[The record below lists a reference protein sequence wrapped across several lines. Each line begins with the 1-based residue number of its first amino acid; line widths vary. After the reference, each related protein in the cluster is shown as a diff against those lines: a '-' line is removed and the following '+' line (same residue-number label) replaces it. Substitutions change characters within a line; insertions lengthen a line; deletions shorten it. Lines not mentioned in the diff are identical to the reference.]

1 MSEAERWRRVKEIF
15 DSAVSCRIEDRS
27 ALVRDL
33 CGDDRVLQGE
43 VESLLAAD
51 AGHGSVFEH
60 LVGRAIRGPVFD
72 AVAGALNDPTHALT
86 AGDHLG
92 TYEITG
98 LLGAGG
104 MGQVYRAR
112 DTALGRD
119 VAVKIL
125 PDLWL
130 ADPDRR
136 ARFDREARLLASLNH
151 PNIGAIYGVHESD
164 ASTRGGLAVK
174 ALVLELV
181 EGETLAD
188 RIARRAGP
196 AGPGLPI
203 DEVMSIASQVIE
215 ALEAAHERGIV
226 HRDLKPANIKITP
239 EGRVKV
245 LDFGLARAMGGTGG
259 GPQLANSPTV
269 AVCDTQDGVLL
280 GTAPYMSPEQA
291 RGRLADK
298 RTDIWAFG
306 CVVYEMLTGA
316 PALAGDGVAEVL
328 ANVIKSEP
336 DWSALPV
343 DTPAALRLSLRRC
356 LQKDLR
362 QRFHDIADVR
372 LALEGALELP
382 SGDGTGERGRP
393 SYARLAYAGWAI
405 ALVAIAALA
414 SGWFSAGRG
423 PAASAQVTR
432 LLVGVTPADQLGGI
446 EGRPTRAALALSPDG
461 RTLVFSALRAN
472 RRALYVRQFDQA
484 DATMIPGTEGAI
496 SPFFSPD
503 GKWVG
508 FFVAGE
514 IRKLPLAGGPSVHV
528 ADTGLVLGPLGA
540 SWGDDDR
547 IVFARRPGALWE
559 VAASG
564 GAPTEII
571 TPDQSRGE
579 VSYRLPHVLPGGDA
593 ILFTVTHH
601 RFPRW
606 DQTQIR
612 VYSRRTRLTRPLING
627 GADARYVSSGHL
639 VYARE
644 GVLLAARFDLQRL
657 EVRGG
662 PVGVVADVMQAAY
675 AREGMSDSGVAQ
687 FTAAS
692 TGTLVYLPGGVF
704 APAERSVVRV
714 DRTGRSETLPIPPR
728 AFATLRLSP
737 DGRQIALNTFGRDR
751 DIWLYSLARE
761 MLTRL
766 SLPGRLNVPIWSRD
780 GYWITYASSTAGAD
794 KLYRVR
800 ADGGGLPEQLIAS
813 EHNLVPGTWTAAG
826 ELLYY
831 PGPSAFLSG
840 RQETLFS
847 QNGALKGIPAPVG
860 SQNRG
865 GVDVSPDGRWIAYHS
880 DDSGQLQ
887 VYVQAHPGPGPRYQ
901 VSTDGGMSPIWR
913 ADGRELFYA
922 RQRVGTP
929 PQETLDVQMMA
940 VGVTTQPAL
949 TFGKPGALFEG
960 PYQMNQP
967 ARGYDVTADGQRFL
981 LIQARERPPD
991 VITQMIVVQNWFE
1004 ELKRLA
1010 P

>member
-1 MSEAERWRRVKEIF
+1 M
-15 DSAVSCRIEDRS
+15 
-27 ALVRDL
+27 
-33 CGDDRVLQGE
+33 
-43 VESLLAAD
+43 
-51 AGHGSVFEH
+51 
-60 LVGRAIRGPVFD
+60 FD
-72 AVAGALNDPTHALT
+72 AVAGTLNDPTHALT
-86 AGDHLG
+86 PGDHLG

-104 MGQVYRAR
+104 MGQVYRAH
-112 DTALGRD
+112 DTTLGRD

-164 ASTRGGLAVK
+164 ASTARGAGGQGTRV
-174 ALVLELV
+174 
-181 EGETLAD
+181 GIGRGRD
-188 RIARRAGP
+188 ARRPHRASGV
-196 AGPGLPI
+196 ACGGLPI

-245 LDFGLARAMGGTGG
+245 LDFGLARAMGGTAAG

-291 RGRLADK
+291 RGRLVDK

-316 PALAGDGVAEVL
+316 PAFAGDGVAEVL

-343 DTPAALRLSLRRC
+343 DTPAALRLCLRRC

-372 LALEGALELP
+372 LALEGAFELP
-382 SGDGTGERGRP
+382 SGDGTGHAADHLCAPRLRWLGDRFRGDRRPCQRLVQCGTRPRCLGSSDTASGRSGARGSIGRQRGASDASRVRVVSGRSNARVFGATRESTCPLCSAVRSGGSDGDSGHRGRYQLP
-393 SYARLAYAGWAI
+393 SFR
-405 ALVAIAALA
+405 
-414 SGWFSAGRG
+414 
-423 PAASAQVTR
+423 
-432 LLVGVTPADQLGGI
+432 
-446 EGRPTRAALALSPDG
+446 
-461 RTLVFSALRAN
+461 
-472 RRALYVRQFDQA
+472 
-484 DATMIPGTEGAI
+484 
-496 SPFFSPD
+496 PD

-612 VYSRRTRLTRPLING
+612 VYSRRTRLT
-627 GADARYVSSGHL
+627 
-639 VYARE
+639 
-644 GVLLAARFDLQRL
+644 
-657 EVRGG
+657 
-662 PVGVVADVMQAAY
+662 
-675 AREGMSDSGVAQ
+675 
-687 FTAAS
+687 
-692 TGTLVYLPGGVF
+692 
-704 APAERSVVRV
+704 
-714 DRTGRSETLPIPPR
+714 
-728 AFATLRLSP
+728 
-737 DGRQIALNTFGRDR
+737 
-751 DIWLYSLARE
+751 
-761 MLTRL
+761 
-766 SLPGRLNVPIWSRD
+766 
-780 GYWITYASSTAGAD
+780 
-794 KLYRVR
+794 
-800 ADGGGLPEQLIAS
+800 
-813 EHNLVPGTWTAAG
+813 
-826 ELLYY
+826 
-831 PGPSAFLSG
+831 
-840 RQETLFS
+840 
-847 QNGALKGIPAPVG
+847 
-860 SQNRG
+860 
-865 GVDVSPDGRWIAYHS
+865 
-880 DDSGQLQ
+880 
-887 VYVQAHPGPGPRYQ
+887 
-901 VSTDGGMSPIWR
+901 
-913 ADGRELFYA
+913 
-922 RQRVGTP
+922 
-929 PQETLDVQMMA
+929 
-940 VGVTTQPAL
+940 
-949 TFGKPGALFEG
+949 
-960 PYQMNQP
+960 
-967 ARGYDVTADGQRFL
+967 
-981 LIQARERPPD
+981 
-991 VITQMIVVQNWFE
+991 
-1004 ELKRLA
+1004 
-1010 P
+1010 